1 MQKPLLSNQ
10 SLFAALLKFNLNDQ
24 QTSLSFFKKLELCF
38 VAAIGVTKY
47 TTILATQ
54 LVTLCCAPKVF
65 LRCLTNVHA

>member
-24 QTSLSFFKKLELCF
+24 QTSLSFFKKSLSF